1 MEEKFKLEISKTK
14 LIWILAIIIIVLI
27 IVLIFFGAMMFG
39 GVQNLEQA
47 TETMTE
53 VGSDISRISSTLE
66 DIASSLG

>member
-1 MEEKFKLEISKTK
+1 MQEKIKLEITKTK
-14 LIWILAIIIIVLI
+14 LIWILVIVIIALI
-27 IVLIFFGAMMFG
+27 IVLIVFGTMMFG

-53 VGSDISRISSTLE
+53 VGSDISKISSTLE

>member
-1 MEEKFKLEISKTK
+1 MTEKFKLEISKTK

-27 IVLIFFGAMMFG
+27 IDLIFFGAMMFG
-39 GVQNLEQA
+39 GVQTLEQA

-53 VGSDISRISSTLE
+53 VGTDIGKISSTLE